1 MGALPFLGVPP
12 KGGPKKLEL
21 RARPS
26 PVTVL
31 NRRTVAVLVGGLAAA
46 VALVTWWAFRP
57 PKPQE
62 AAAQDVPNIERV
74 TPAEGLQRL
83 PSDYQKMPAP
93 VTPSTEEN
101 PPAAGEHI
109 AEPIPV
115 DQAARAAPQRLRQEE
130 RRVGKECGRTFIT
143 RWLPYHKKKK
153 K

>member
-1 MGALPFLGVPP
+1 MGGATPMSVPP
-12 KGGPKKLEL
+12 KEDPTKLEL
-21 RARPS
+21 RARPA
-26 PVTVL
+26 PVTRL
-31 NRRTVAVLVGGLAAA
+31 NRRTLAVLVGGLAAA

-109 AEPIPV
+109 DEPIPV
-115 DQAARAAPQRLRQEE
+115 DQAARAGKQRLQSEAEAAAQAPVLFRTRSEARRE
-130 RRVGKECGRTFIT
+130 RKECV
-143 RWLPYHKKKK
+143 
-153 K
+153 